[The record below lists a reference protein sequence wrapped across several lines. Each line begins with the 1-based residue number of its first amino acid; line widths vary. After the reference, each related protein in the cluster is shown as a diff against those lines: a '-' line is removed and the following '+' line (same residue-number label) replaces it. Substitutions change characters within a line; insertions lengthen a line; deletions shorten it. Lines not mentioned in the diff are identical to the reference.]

1 MVEISSDN
9 QSKKGLKNFRALSAS
24 FYFLDYYA
32 MKKLPK
38 FLEKYFWDVEF
49 EKIDLEKRRVYVLKR
64 LLEYGDKRAVAWMWS
79 NFRKSEMKDALSKFR
94 GYSQKSANF
103 WAVILNI
110 KKEDVKCLNKSFRE
124 TQKQFWPY

>member
-1 MVEISSDN
+1 MVKYSVI
-9 QSKKGLKNFRALSAS
+9 
-24 FYFLDYYA
+24 A

-38 FLEKYFWDVEF
+38 FLKKYFWDVEF
-49 EKIDLEKRRVYVLKR
+49 KEIDLDKSKVYILKR
-64 LLEYGDKRAVAWMWS
+64 ILEYGDEQAVGWMWK
-79 NFRKSEMKDALSKFR
+79 NFKKSEIKDALSNFR

-110 KKEDVKCLNKSFRE
+110 KKENVKCLKKSFRE